1 MQIERMDLKMKINVL
16 KQELVE
22 ALNAIGRVMGSN
34 VAIPLLKGFVISAKG
49 DQITMFATNT
59 DISTKAIIKAEIF
72 EEGEIVIADGKLF
85 NDIIRKLPKDEV
97 KLEVK
102 EGNIEIKSG
111 RSKSKLQIIGTED
124 FPKAPTFKEDKSFK
138 IKGSTLKELISKS
151 VFAIATDEVR
161 PVLTGVYFE
170 VKSGLLNLIA
180 LDGIRLSHTYT
191 TVSDEAEGL
200 SAIVPGKG
208 AIEISKAI
216 KEDEEITLAFSSNH
230 CLFKTDSKEIMVRL
244 LDGEYIKYSSIM
256 PTEFSK
262 TITTGKKEIVD
273 AIERAAIVAKEG
285 SNPIILLIENGK
297 LNITAKSQLGCTSE
311 DITVEESGADSLEI
325 AFNNKILLEGLKA
338 ASSEKVKLQ
347 FNSSTSPCLI
357 VPSDDSD
364 EAFEYLALPVRIR
377 S

>member
-1 MQIERMDLKMKINVL
+1 MKINIL

-216 KEDEEITLAFSSNH
+216 EEDEEITLAFSSNH
-230 CLFKTDSKEIMVRL
+230 CLFKTDSKEIVVRL